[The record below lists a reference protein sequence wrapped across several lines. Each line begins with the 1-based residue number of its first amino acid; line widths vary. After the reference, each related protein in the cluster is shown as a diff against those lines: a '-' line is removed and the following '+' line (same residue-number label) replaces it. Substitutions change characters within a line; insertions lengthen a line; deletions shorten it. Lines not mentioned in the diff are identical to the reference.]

1 MCVSVPHNLTL
12 HQYGMCHSSNIVWSV
27 ILLLLTQIQ
36 MYQVTS
42 YSLVF
47 IQNCSIRTT
56 ERTKKKKKKETGC
69 GSFPKLGYD
78 FVLFICTCHAKTAEF
93 FQSEY
98 TRKPVKVLSVLVL
111 EYNPL
116 YSDRAIWTH
125 TWSPGTRWS
134 REPPDRDAGLGQLP

>member
-1 MCVSVPHNLTL
+1 MCLYLTTS
-12 HQYGMCHSSNIVWSV
+12 HFTSTVCAI
-27 ILLLLTQIQ
+27 
-36 MYQVTS
+36 QVTLS
-42 YSLVF
+42 GVLFFYFLHKYRCTKSHLIHLF
-47 IQNCSIRTT
+47 LSRTAQL
-56 ERTKKKKKKETGC
+56 EQLNEQKKKRKKKPVVVH
-69 GSFPKLGYD
+69 FPNWD
-78 FVLFICTCHAKTAEF
+78 MTLFCSYARHAKTAEF